1 MERITVY
8 NFMTIILFF
17 QKTMSYQGQTIHEV
31 LSGADNSF
39 NWNHDQTG
47 SIFFYQNMNKFF
59 FKQNHPIVLTP
70 TNYLKNLKN
79 DFNFKILRFITKFI
93 ELSSNVFLNFI
104 LVYNTD
110 LTYYRELYIKSHF
123 LCTNNYKKFW
133 QLSLG

>member
-39 NWNHDQTG
+39 NWNQTG
-47 SIFFYQNMNKFF
+47 SIFFYQNMNKYF
-59 FKQNHPIVLTP
+59 FKQNYPIVLTP
-70 TNYLKNLKN
+70 TNYLQNLKN

-110 LTYYRELYIKSHF
+110 LTY
-123 LCTNNYKKFW
+123 
-133 QLSLG
+133 